1 MRKVSYFLLF
11 LTLII
16 TLNIPVLYATQENVY
31 QEGQVYQ
38 DPDDGKYYKIID
50 GKPYEV
56 DTGSSGEGSIADAFM
71 NYSSTTTPDT
81 DVINSLNENV
91 VSPIGTVISFI
102 IYIIFA
108 MTAFTT
114 VCDLLWITVPPLRSF
129 LNNGVVTDSIGS
141 ANANLLG
148 RNTAW
153 TALAQNSAN
162 KANQHN
168 MQSQVYAQQAQNLAA
183 MGDRAG
189 AQRAMYRAN
198 SEARMAQNNANWAN
212 HHMQE
217 QAKSDAWRAQANQRT
232 MESAQKRAENNQN

>member
-71 NYSSTTTPDT
+71 NYSSTTTPDA
-81 DVINSLNENV
+81 DVINNLNKNV
-91 VSPIGTVISFI
+91 VTPIGTITSFI

-114 VCDLLWITVPPLRSF
+114 VCDLLWIAVPPLRSF
-129 LNNGVVTDSIGS
+129 LNDGVVTDNIGS

-148 RNTAW
+148 RNTEW
-153 TALAQNSAN
+153 TNMAQRNMAQ
-162 KANQHN
+162 ANQYN
-168 MQSQVYAQQAQNLAA
+168 MNVQAYQQQAQNLAA
-183 MGDRAG
+183 MGDMQG
-189 AQRAMYRAN
+189 AQSAMRRAN
-198 SEARMAQNNANWAN
+198 GQAQLAQQQQNFARSN
-212 HHMQE
+212 MQG
-217 QAKSDAWRAQANQRT
+217 QARSDAWRAQANQRT